1 MNQISGIQA
10 ALEGDAELSRHSQD
24 LANSLIEMLQ
34 DPDSGVASA
43 AASAL
48 RAAASQSD
56 GAFQPAY
63 HYGSTQPCCLA
74 FLVPCFS
81 VPAEAHVFGCGL
93 GCTVSFWLHAAIMPS
108 YYRPRRWGPA
118 DGSGRA
124 HAAATSA
131 AELRCPRAHAWA
143 ASADV
148 LGRAGSGQPACA
160 AHIWYIAICET
171 PASAWSTSADWPCH
185 NSYSC
190 CQILSCTLSSAT
202 AASWPCW
209 TMCWLL
215 YFMLPMSLFQ
225 GHDERRSCRPVT
237 AAAGRAEQH
246 SGCAQL

>member
-10 ALEGDAELSRHSQD
+10 ALEGDAGLSRHSQD

-81 VPAEAHVFGCGL
+81 VPAETHVFLVVDSAVQSPFGYMPPSCQ
-93 GCTVSFWLHAAIMPS
+93 AIIGPAGG
-108 YYRPRRWGPA
+108 GPA

-171 PASAWSTSADWPCH
+171 PASAWSTSAEWPCH

-202 AASWPCW
+202 PASWPC
-209 TMCWLL
+209 
-215 YFMLPMSLFQ
+215 
-225 GHDERRSCRPVT
+225 
-237 AAAGRAEQH
+237 
-246 SGCAQL
+246 